1 MPRSFVDLSIFL
13 ENDARSDPPAFA
25 PGIEH
30 FTHENTCAQIEP
42 FFPGLKKD
50 DLPDGE
56 GWAVERVQLSTHH
69 GTHLDAPH
77 HFRSTMNPALG
88 DKERA
93 IAIDKLPLEWCF
105 QPGATLDFRH
115 LADGYGVTAADVA
128 AKAARTGHTITPL
141 EIVVVDTRTGSRC
154 GSPDPVSCGCGM
166 DYHVPAGAQRAP
178 DRQRRLELARALRP
192 HRENV
197 RRNPWRRADL
207 GRPHGRPRHRPLP
220 SGEAAQARNPAGQRL
235 RHLLLPAQLCGASAG
250 WTRAVAIFDDKLTA
264 A

>member
-166 DYHVPAGAQRAP
+166 DYAATTYLLERSVRPTGSDAWSWHAPFVHTAKTYAATRGAGLIWGGHTAGRDIGHCPPEKLHKLETLPASGFVISCFPHNSAAPRRDGRAP
-178 DRQRRLELARALRP
+178 WQ
-192 HRENV
+192 
-197 RRNPWRRADL
+197 
-207 GRPHGRPRHRPLP
+207 
-220 SGEAAQARNPAGQRL
+220 S
-235 RHLLLPAQLCGASAG
+235 S
-250 WTRAVAIFDDKLTA
+250 TTS
-264 A
+264 